1 MKNKKTDYVGG
12 VFNPDSPFKLA
23 VGDQQSTVSGVGNA
37 ETLPRRNTRCRR
49 KLMADGFRLLT
60 AILLILGMF
69 CLPVAHLDAESIKFA
84 TLAPKGSTWMNNFEA
99 MGKEIR
105 AKTDSELRLRI
116 YPNGVQGDEL
126 DVIRKMRAGLIH
138 AGAMTATGLGEI
150 QEEVLIFQ
158 LPRMFRTYEE
168 LDYVRDYLR
177 EDLDKAFMDAGY
189 VLLGMGDIGFYYIF
203 SNQPIRNIAD
213 LQSPNVKMWV
223 RTSDRIGLEF
233 YKNAEIATV
242 PREVTQ
248 VLSSLYSGQI
258 NTLTASPYVTV
269 ALQWHDKFKYMT
281 NLPISVGVGATVI
294 TKEKFDQ
301 LSADQQKVLREVADA
316 HQGTLIRDIRK
327 DNDRALEALQKK
339 AGIKVVEFEEDS
351 REAWDAIATETHKAL
366 VGEIYSQE
374 FLDKINALLEEYR
387 KSK

>member
-1 MKNKKTDYVGG
+1 MKNKKTVYVSGETPKQKR
-12 VFNPDSPFKLA
+12 PDSPFKLA
-23 VGDQQSTVSGVGNA
+23 SV
-37 ETLPRRNTRCRR
+37 
-49 KLMADGFRLLT
+49 F
-60 AILLILGMF
+60 LLILGMF

-84 TLAPKGSTWMNNFEA
+84 TLAPKGSAWMNNFEA

-105 AKTDSELRLRI
+105 AQTDGELKLRI

-126 DVIRKMRAGLIH
+126 DVIRKMRAGLID

-177 EDLDKAFMDAGY
+177 ADLDKAFMDVGY

-203 SNQPIRNIAD
+203 SNQPIRTIAD
-213 LQSPNVKMWV
+213 LQSPSVKMWA
-223 RTSDRIGLEF
+223 RTSDKIALEF

-248 VLSSLYSGQI
+248 VLSSLYSGQL

-281 NLPISVGVGATVI
+281 NLPVNVGVGATVI

-301 LSADQQKVLREVADA
+301 LSPDQQKVLREVADTY
-316 HQGTLIRDIRK
+316 QGELIRNIRK
-327 DNDRALEALQKK
+327 DNERALEALQKK
-339 AGIKVVEFEEDS
+339 AGIQVVEFEDDA
-351 REAWDAIATETHKAL
+351 REAWDAIAAETHKAL

-374 FLDKINALLEEYR
+374 FLDKINALLQEYR
-387 KSK
+387 EKN

>member
-1 MKNKKTDYVGG
+1 MMKNEKTDYKTHAAKFAG
-12 VFNPDSPFKLA
+12 VF
-23 VGDQQSTVSGVGNA
+23 
-37 ETLPRRNTRCRR
+37 
-49 KLMADGFRLLT
+49 
-60 AILLILGMF
+60 LLIFGMF
-69 CLPVAHLDAESIKFA
+69 YLPIAQLDAESIKFA

-105 AKTDSELRLRI
+105 AKTEGDLRLRI

-158 LPRMFRTYEE
+158 LPRIFRTYEE

-189 VLLGMGDIGFYYIF
+189 VLLGMGDLGFYYIF
-203 SNQPIRNIAD
+203 SNQPIRTIAD
-213 LQSPNVKMWV
+213 LQSPNVKMWA
-223 RTSDRIGLEF
+223 RTTDRIGLMF

-248 VLSSLYSGQI
+248 VLSSLYSGHI
-258 NTLTASPYVTV
+258 NTLAASPYVTI

-281 NLPISVGVGATVI
+281 NLPVSVGVGATVM
-294 TKEKFDQ
+294 TKEKFDE
-301 LSADQQKVLREVADA
+301 LSPAQQKVVREVADA
-316 HQGTLIRDIRK
+316 HQADLIQAIRK
-327 DNDRALEALQKK
+327 DNERALEALQKK
-339 AGIKVVEFEEDS
+339 AGIEVVEFEDDS
-351 REAWDAIATETHKAL
+351 REAWDAIAVETHKAL

-374 FLDKINALLEEYR
+374 FLDKITALLQAYR
-387 KSK
+387 EKN

>member
-1 MKNKKTDYVGG
+1 MKNEKTDYKTHAAKLAG
-12 VFNPDSPFKLA
+12 VF
-23 VGDQQSTVSGVGNA
+23 
-37 ETLPRRNTRCRR
+37 
-49 KLMADGFRLLT
+49 
-60 AILLILGMF
+60 LLIFGMF
-69 CLPVAHLDAESIKFA
+69 YLPIAYLDAESIKFA

-105 AKTDSELRLRI
+105 AKTDGDLRLRI

-168 LDYVRDYLR
+168 LDHVRDYLR

-203 SNQPIRNIAD
+203 SNQPIRTIAD
-213 LQSPNVKMWV
+213 LQSPNVKMWA
-223 RTSDRIGLEF
+223 RTTDRIGLTF
-233 YKNAEIATV
+233 YKNADIASV

-248 VLSSLYSGQI
+248 VLSSLYSGHI
-258 NTLTASPYVTV
+258 NTLTASPYVTI
-269 ALQWHDKFKYMT
+269 ALQWYDKFKYMT
-281 NLPISVGVGATVI
+281 NLPVSVGVGATVI
-294 TKEKFDQ
+294 TKEKFDE
-301 LSADQQKVLREVADA
+301 LSPEQQKVVREVADA
-316 HQGTLIRDIRK
+316 HQDDLIQAIRK
-327 DNDRALEALQKK
+327 DNERALEALQKK
-339 AGIKVVEFEEDS
+339 AGIEVVEFEDDS
-351 REAWDAIATETHKAL
+351 REAWDVIAMETHKAL

-374 FLDKINALLEEYR
+374 FLDKINALLQAYR
-387 KSK
+387 EKKN

>member
-1 MKNKKTDYVGG
+1 MKSKKTDYVGG
-12 VFNPDSPFKLA
+12 VFNPDALFKFA
-23 VGDQQSTVSGVGNA
+23 CV
-37 ETLPRRNTRCRR
+37 
-49 KLMADGFRLLT
+49 F
-60 AILLILGMF
+60 LLICGML
-69 CLPVAHLDAESIKFA
+69 CLPVTHLAADSIKFA

-105 AKTDSELRLRI
+105 TKTDGDLLLRI

-150 QEEVLIFQ
+150 QKEVLIFQ
-158 LPRMFRTYEE
+158 LPRMFKTYEE
-168 LDYVRDYLR
+168 LDYVRNYLR

-189 VLLGMGDIGFYYIF
+189 VLIGMGDIGFYYIF
-203 SNQPIRNIAD
+203 SNRPITTIAD
-213 LQSPNVKMWV
+213 LQSPTVKMWA
-223 RTSDRIGLEF
+223 RTSDRIALEF

-258 NTLTASPYVTV
+258 NALTASPYVTV

-281 NLPISVGVGATVI
+281 DLPVSVGVGATVI

-301 LSADQQKVLREVADA
+301 LTSEQQKILREVGD
-316 HQGTLIRDIRK
+316 QYQSVLIEQIRK
-327 DNDRALEALQKK
+327 DNERAIEALQKK
-339 AGIKVVEFEEDS
+339 AGIQVVKFEDDA
-351 REAWDAIATETHKAL
+351 REAWDAIAVETHKAL
-366 VGEIYSQE
+366 VGEIYSQA

-387 KSK
+387 KNK

>member
-1 MKNKKTDYVGG
+1 MKNKKTVYVSGETPKQKR
-12 VFNPDSPFKLA
+12 PDSPFKLA
-23 VGDQQSTVSGVGNA
+23 SV
-37 ETLPRRNTRCRR
+37 
-49 KLMADGFRLLT
+49 F
-60 AILLILGMF
+60 LLILGMF

-84 TLAPKGSTWMNNFEA
+84 TLAPKGSAWMNNFEA

-105 AKTDSELRLRI
+105 AQTDGELKLRI

-126 DVIRKMRAGLIH
+126 DVIRKMRAGLID

-177 EDLDKAFMDAGY
+177 ADLDKAFMDVGY

-203 SNQPIRNIAD
+203 SNQPIRTIAD
-213 LQSPNVKMWV
+213 LQSPSVKMWA
-223 RTSDRIGLEF
+223 RTSDKIALEF

-248 VLSSLYSGQI
+248 VLSSLYSGQL

-281 NLPISVGVGATVI
+281 NLPVNVGVGATVI

-301 LSADQQKVLREVADA
+301 LSPDQQKVLREVADTY
-316 HQGTLIRDIRK
+316 QGELIRNIRK
-327 DNDRALEALQKK
+327 DNERALEALQKK
-339 AGIKVVEFEEDS
+339 AGIQVVEFEDDA
-351 REAWDAIATETHKAL
+351 REAWDAIAVETHKAL

-374 FLDKINALLEEYR
+374 FLDKINALLQEYR
-387 KSK
+387 EKN

>member
-1 MKNKKTDYVGG
+1 MKNKKIDYKTHAA
-12 VFNPDSPFKLA
+12 KLA
-23 VGDQQSTVSGVGNA
+23 GV
-37 ETLPRRNTRCRR
+37 L
-49 KLMADGFRLLT
+49 
-60 AILLILGMF
+60 LLILGMF
-69 CLPVAHLDAESIKFA
+69 CLPLVHLDADSIKFA

-105 AKTDSELRLRI
+105 AKTDGDLRLRI

-168 LDYVRDYLR
+168 LDHVRDYLR

-203 SNQPIRNIAD
+203 SNQPIRTIAD
-213 LQSPNVKMWV
+213 LQSPNVKMWA
-223 RTSDRIGLEF
+223 RTADRIGLTF
-233 YKNAEIATV
+233 YKNADIASV

-248 VLSSLYSGQI
+248 VLSSLYSGHI
-258 NTLTASPYVTV
+258 NTLTASPYVTI
-269 ALQWHDKFKYMT
+269 ALQWYDKFKYMT
-281 NLPISVGVGATVI
+281 NLPVSVGVGATVI
-294 TKEKFDQ
+294 TKEKFDE
-301 LSADQQKVLREVADA
+301 LSPEQQKVVREVADA
-316 HQGTLIRDIRK
+316 HQDDLIQAIRK
-327 DNDRALEALQKK
+327 DNERALEALQKK
-339 AGIKVVEFEEDS
+339 AGIEVVEFEDDS
-351 REAWDAIATETHKAL
+351 REAWDVIAMETHKAL

-374 FLDKINALLEEYR
+374 FLDKINALLQAYR
-387 KSK
+387 EKN

>member
-1 MKNKKTDYVGG
+1 MKNEKTGYVGR
-12 VFNPDSPFKLA
+12 KTLA
-23 VGDQQSTVSGVGNA
+23 VGGQQSTIGGVAAA
-37 ETLPRRNTRCRR
+37 ETFSRRNIRCQW
-49 KLMADGFRLLT
+49 KPMADCRWLT

-69 CLPVAHLDAESIKFA
+69 CLPVARLHADSIKFA

-105 AKTDSELRLRI
+105 AKTDGELRLRI

-177 EDLDKAFMDAGY
+177 EDLDKAFRDAGY
-189 VLLGMGDIGFYYIF
+189 VLLGMGDLGFYYIF
-203 SNQPIRNIAD
+203 SNEPIRTIAD
-213 LQSPNVKMWV
+213 LQSPNVKMWA
-223 RTSDRIGLEF
+223 RTSDRIGLTF
-233 YKNAEIATV
+233 YKNADIATV

-248 VLSSLYSGQI
+248 VLSSLYSGQL

-281 NLPISVGVGATVI
+281 NLPVSVGVGATVM
-294 TKEKFDQ
+294 TKEKFDE
-301 LSADQQKVLREVADA
+301 LSSEQQQVVREVAA
-316 HQGTLIRDIRK
+316 AYQGDLIQNIRK
-327 DNDRALEALQKK
+327 DNERALEALQKK
-339 AGIKVVEFEEDS
+339 AGIQVVEFEDDS
-351 REAWDAIATETHKAL
+351 RKAWDAIAAETHKTL
-366 VGEIYSQE
+366 VGEIYSQA
-374 FLDKINALLEEYR
+374 FLDKINALLQAYR
-387 KSK
+387 EKN